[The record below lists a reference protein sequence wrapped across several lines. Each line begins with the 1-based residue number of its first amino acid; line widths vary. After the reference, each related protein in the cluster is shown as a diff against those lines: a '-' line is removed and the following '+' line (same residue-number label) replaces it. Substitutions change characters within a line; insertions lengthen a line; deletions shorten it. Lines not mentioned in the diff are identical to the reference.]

1 MFHLP
6 KCIYLLVNS
15 ISKRNPWEINY
26 YLYNISI
33 HQISYLYIWK
43 KNLMLSGF
51 WISCFSFT
59 YSAIT
64 PYVHIWR
71 TFFRNE
77 RDLFQGI
84 IMLENII
91 ILYPTKDIC
100 SIKNML
106 HAVLCVRKW
115 VLIYHVLCKRWYM
128 VLWKK
133 YFQNTILLSLC
144 VSLWENR
151 WGPEEITGNALL
163 SPSTLCPLDRICKQP
178 WNSLLFFRFAGLCVL

>member
-1 MFHLP
+1 
-6 KCIYLLVNS
+6 
-15 ISKRNPWEINY
+15 
-26 YLYNISI
+26 
-33 HQISYLYIWK
+33 
-43 KNLMLSGF
+43 
-51 WISCFSFT
+51 
-59 YSAIT
+59 
-64 PYVHIWR
+64 
-71 TFFRNE
+71 
-77 RDLFQGI
+77 
-84 IMLENII
+84 MLENII

-115 VLIYHVLCKRWYM
+115 VLIYHAFCKRWYM

-133 YFQNTILLSLC
+133 YFQNTILLSLH

-178 WNSLLFFRFAGLCVL
+178 WNSLLFFRLVGLWVPESSLTPACHTWITGTYFFVSFFMWVSGLKSGLHVCVESILTHWTFGSVNNTYVFW